1 MVSELIQGDHV
12 GSLQTSVLDQKKD
25 TRLAHETSY
34 LDYSDHSFKVPG
46 GFGPLEPRQVS
57 FWPLN
62 YQKDFFA
69 GAENLS
75 KHFLDIFYPNS
86 KVSSQ
91 L

>member
-46 GFGPLEPRQVS
+46 GFGPLEARKVC
-57 FWPLN
+57 FWPII
-62 YQKDFFA
+62 YQKEFYA
-69 GAENLS
+69 GAETLP
-75 KHFLDIFYPNS
+75 KHILDIFYPS
-86 KVSSQ
+86 PKVSW
-91 L
+91 